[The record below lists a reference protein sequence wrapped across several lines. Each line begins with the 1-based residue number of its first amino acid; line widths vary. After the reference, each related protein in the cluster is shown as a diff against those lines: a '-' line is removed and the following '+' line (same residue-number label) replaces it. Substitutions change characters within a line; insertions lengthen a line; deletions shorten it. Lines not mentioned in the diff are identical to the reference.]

1 MHVKSVRAL
10 SNGVARWPLK
20 NAPHIAMTFIGENQS
35 RVLVTR
41 TRASL
46 CSASLQV
53 RMAQIALAE
62 FLLVTEVVI
71 GCIGQ
76 CTLQVWLINR
86 PLPM

>member
-20 NAPHIAMTFIGENQS
+20 NVPHIATTFIGANQS

-76 CTLQVWLINR
+76 CTLQVWPINR